1 MSLKAKDRAL
11 LAGLVAA
18 CVAAMYLQYFAVLS
32 QRVYAPYSWGVA
44 VAVIILFLRFSQQGE
59 AFLAYLKGA
68 KGELRKVVW
77 PQRQEVIPALI
88 SVAIAVVLFSM
99 LVSFIDTMLVKML
112 SLIIG

>member
-1 MSLKAKDRAL
+1 MSLKAKDRTL
-11 LAGLVAA
+11 LASLVAA

-32 QRVYAPYSWGVA
+32 QRAYPPYSWGAA
-44 VAVIILFLRFSQQGE
+44 VAVLILFLRFSQQGE
-59 AFLAYLKGA
+59 SFLAYLKAA

-77 PQRQEVIPALI
+77 PQKKEVVPALI